1 MIKCI
6 LPSFKKYSFVES
18 LFTRNLIYTHRYN
31 HTDTNIDTIT
41 QIQSHRHN
49 HTDTITQI
57 QSHRYNHTDTIT
69 QIQSYRHNHTDTN
82 NDTIT
87 QTQRYKN
94 THITFMLIR
103 LYICFVRD
111 EKFANKRLA

>member
-6 LPSFKKYSFVES
+6 LPFFKKYSFVQS

-31 HTDTNIDTIT
+31 HTV
-41 QIQSHRHN
+41 
-49 HTDTITQI
+49 TITQI

-69 QIQSYRHNHTDTN
+69 QIQSHRQKHRYNHTDRN
-82 NDTIT
+82 KDTIT

-94 THITFMLIR
+94 THIIFMLIR

-111 EKFANKRLA
+111 KKFANKRLA